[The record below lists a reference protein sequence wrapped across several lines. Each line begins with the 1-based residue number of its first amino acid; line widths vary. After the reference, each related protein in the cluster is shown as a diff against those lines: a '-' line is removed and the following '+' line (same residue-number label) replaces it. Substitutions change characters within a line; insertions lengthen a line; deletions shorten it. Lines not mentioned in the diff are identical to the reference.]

1 MDNRDQSE
9 TVTREAQA
17 INKLLTQKL
26 NASQTTS
33 DEEFNALLHAVTVP
47 MMTLT
52 AKMSGESD
60 SFVHSVCDEVLRQ
73 LTGKAPVRD
82 TETGEVDNTTPRPGR
97 RPGMSMDADT
107 LFGEAIHTDEDMMKA
122 AEFARSAL
130 SAAISKLADTRW
142 GRPIIRARAMVMVI
156 VGLLDYINMEA
167 TYPMEHYDTIRSAMT
182 NMERNLRW

>member
-1 MDNRDQSE
+1 MDNQEPSE

-52 AKMSGESD
+52 AKMSGESE
-60 SFVHSVCDEVLRQ
+60 SFVNNVCAEVLKAV
-73 LTGKAPVRD
+73 TGKAPVRNAD
-82 TETGEVDNTTPRPGR
+82 TGAVDTTTPRHGR

-107 LFGEAIHTDEDMMKA
+107 LFGEAIHNDEDMIKA
-122 AEFARSAL
+122 AEYARSAL
-130 SAAISKLADTRW
+130 NAAISQLADTRW

-167 TYPMEHYDTIRSAMT
+167 TYPMEHYDTIRDAMT